1 MLYRKTYLESRTV
14 LANAGERTTDV
25 NVLDPVTVLGVEF
38 RCANGATSNI
48 ANLMADCI
56 EAIEVIDGSNV
67 LYSLDGHEALAMACP
82 QLGRMPDQLVS
93 ETPLVTQNL
102 LVPIMFGRYVG
113 DTELSFDPT
122 RFKNPQV
129 RIKWNL
135 ATNQAVGTAGFA
147 TGGLRYTLLAHVMEG
162 APAPRGF
169 LMHKQH
175 YTYTTAA
182 GVEYIDLP
190 NDYPY
195 RGLLLRGDL
204 AAYALYS
211 VISRLKLNCDA
222 GKFVPFDMRMTDL
235 MRANS
240 MLYGPYSYQHGLYVS
255 DDTTVFFI
263 LKYDERLAFT
273 MYSLDDCVF
282 RYTNESMGEG
292 KLYVDSTG
300 SAETTDY
307 VVKAAV
313 SGYSPFRT
321 IYLPFGRQDD
331 PADWFPAPQFGSVR
345 LEATGAVAAGTG
357 YVCLSQERAY

>member
-1 MLYRKTYLESRTV
+1 MLYRQTYLESRTV
-14 LANAGERTTDV
+14 LGDSGERTTDV
-25 NVLDPVTVLGVEF
+25 NVLDPITVLGVEF

-48 ANLMADCI
+48 KNLMADCI
-56 EAIEVIDGSNV
+56 SAIEVIDGSDV
-67 LYSLDGHEALAMACP
+67 LYSLDGHEALGLVCP
-82 QLGRMPDQLVS
+82 QLNRMPDQLVD
-93 ETPLVTQNL
+93 EFPGITQNL
-102 LVPIMFGRYVG
+102 LVPLMFGRYVG

-135 ATNQAVGTAGFA
+135 ATNQAVGASGFA

-195 RGLLLRGDL
+195 RGLLFRGDL

-211 VISRLKLNCDA
+211 VVSSLKLNCDA
-222 GKFVPFDMRMTDL
+222 NKYVPFDMRMTDL

-240 MLYGPYSYQHGLYVS
+240 MLYGPYSYHHALYVS
-255 DDTTVFFI
+255 DDTTVYFI
-263 LKYDERLAFT
+263 LKYDERVGFT
-273 MYSLDDCVF
+273 MYTIDDTVI
-282 RYTNESMGEG
+282 RYINDSKGEG
-292 KLYVDSTG
+292 KLYMDSAG
-300 SAETTDY
+300 SAETSDQ
-307 VVKAAV
+307 VVKAAI

-321 IYLPFGRQDD
+321 IYIPFGRQDD
-331 PADWFPAPQFGSVR
+331 PADWFPAPQFRSVR